1 METFG
6 EIKDKERGDTSLY
19 CGEKK
24 PNNPTQPPNLIPLN
38 AQGQSD
44 SQCAGDQ
51 DETH

>member
-6 EIKDKERGDTSLY
+6 EIKDKERGDTSLS

-24 PNNPTQPPNLIPLN
+24 NQPPNLILLN
-38 AQGQSD
+38 AWGQCD
-44 SQCAGDQ
+44 IKCAGEQ